1 MDNTTTSEDGVQ
13 STQPTT
19 NGAVEASLDGSE
31 QIIAND
37 DNGTPSSE
45 PLSQAQEEGAS
56 EAVSEEPQAKE
67 SEETQAKA
75 DVESV
80 DEDILE
86 WTEKKGLKI
95 DPKNPNEV
103 KLAQM
108 QRDAERAMHKA
119 NQLKSAVQPPEL
131 LEPSEDVNYNAVIER
146 QNTLEL
152 KTYVRDWFEAN
163 PEMKEYREDLQRIAN
178 ERPYL
183 NNMDDLRA
191 HFLADP
197 SRLESLKKE
206 GGRSAL
212 KNLAQKQQQQP
223 PTSSATNANAFSNSN
238 KITAQNVDAM
248 VAKMTPEEYAKR
260 LPEINAVL

>member
-19 NGAVEASLDGSE
+19 NEAVEATLDGSE

-37 DNGTPSSE
+37 DNGTPTNE
-45 PLSQAQEEGAS
+45 PLSQAQDAS
-56 EAVSEEPQAKE
+56 EAVSEEPQVEEPK
-67 SEETQAKA
+67 ETQA
-75 DVESV
+75 ENV
-80 DEDILE
+80 DDDLVE

-95 DPKNPNEV
+95 NPDNPNEV

-119 NQLKSAVQPPEL
+119 NQLKSAVQPPEM
-131 LEPSEDVNYNAVIER
+131 LEASEDANYNQVIER

-152 KTYVRDWFEAN
+152 KTYVRDWFDAN
-163 PEMKEYREDLQRIAN
+163 PEMKDHRDDLQRIAN

-183 NNMDDLRA
+183 NNMDDIRA

-212 KNLAQKQQQQP
+212 QNLAQKQQQTP
-223 PTSSATNANAFSNSN
+223 PSAGATNANSYASN
-238 KITAQNVDAM
+238 KLTSANVDSM
-248 VAKMTPEEYAKR
+248 VAKMTPEEYQKR
-260 LPEINAVL
+260 LPEINAAMGAS

>member
-19 NGAVEASLDGSE
+19 NEAVEASLDGSE

-45 PLSQAQEEGAS
+45 PLSQAQDSAS
-56 EAVSEEPQAKE
+56 EAVSEEPQVE
-67 SEETQAKA
+67 GSEETQAK
-75 DVESV
+75 V
-80 DEDILE
+80 DDDIVE

-95 DPKNPNEV
+95 DPNNPNEV

-163 PEMKEYREDLQRIAN
+163 PEMKDHRAELQQIAN

-183 NNMDDLRA
+183 NNMDDIRA

-223 PTSSATNANAFSNSN
+223 PTSGATNANAFSSSN

-248 VAKMTPEEYAKR
+248 VAKMTPEEYAQR